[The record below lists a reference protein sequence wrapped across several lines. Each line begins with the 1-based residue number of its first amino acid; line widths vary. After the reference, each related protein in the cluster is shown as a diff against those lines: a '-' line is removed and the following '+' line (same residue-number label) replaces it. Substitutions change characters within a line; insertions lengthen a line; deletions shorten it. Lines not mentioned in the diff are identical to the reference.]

1 MLKET
6 REGGLIDILRWFEY
20 STFDII
26 GDLCFGDSFRCLEID
41 ENRIQISIFQS
52 AMKAFAQTV
61 VSRSRIGKLVEL
73 YYPLNQ
79 Q

>member
-1 MLKET
+1 MLKEA
-6 REGGLIDILRWFEY
+6 REGGLIDIPRWFEY

-26 GDLCFGDSFRCLEID
+26 GDLCFGGSFRCLEID

-52 AMKAFAQTV
+52 AMKAFAQIV